1 MPHDLLG
8 FCRRKGTLHI
18 KKKSLIILGQSTS
31 KTSHIEH
38 VLLLKLN
45 VGEAEVIMHVQHNFL
60 WSWNS
65 LRIKLTILI

>member
-1 MPHDLLG
+1 MTYWDFVEERAPY
-8 FCRRKGTLHI
+8 TL